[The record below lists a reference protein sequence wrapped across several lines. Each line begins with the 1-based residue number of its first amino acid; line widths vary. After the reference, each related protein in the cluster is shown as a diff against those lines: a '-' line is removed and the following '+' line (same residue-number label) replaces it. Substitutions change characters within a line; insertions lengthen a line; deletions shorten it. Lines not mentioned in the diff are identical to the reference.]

1 MDELLP
7 EAVSGTYDGT
17 ARLNPGVGA
26 CQGCGAVLQETGQAD
41 DGDLLTP
48 AVQRSSV
55 QPPRVPMLWILAAT
69 ESKHLEMRAAGPSI
83 TGMRR
88 YSMSGQRV
96 FTTSGVVDD
105 RADAVAEE
113 QEVAVGGHR
122 VTEVEDGGDLGCW
135 GRGPSA
141 TAVGVRWLCL
151 ETPVEIHPALSPR
164 RVPASRSPVP
174 GSPGGVREQQW
185 GRAEPPMATTD
196 AHATA
201 MATEEQGGA
210 WPRLTFFPPPQSRQ
224 LSGPRC
230 GVGGTLTPSWGC
242 GTLTMAGR
250 PLTAG
255 WGWGTRHAILGLGDI
270 LHGLGLWEQVGGGA
284 RHPPVPCCV

>member
-1 MDELLP
+1 
-7 EAVSGTYDGT
+7 
-17 ARLNPGVGA
+17 
-26 CQGCGAVLQETGQAD
+26 
-41 DGDLLTP
+41 
-48 AVQRSSV
+48 
-55 QPPRVPMLWILAAT
+55 
-69 ESKHLEMRAAGPSI
+69 
-83 TGMRR
+83 
-88 YSMSGQRV
+88 MSGQRV
-96 FTTSGVVDD
+96 FTTSGVADD

-135 GRGPSA
+135 GRGLSA
-141 TAVGVRWLCL
+141 TAIGVHWLCL
-151 ETPVEIHPALSPR
+151 ETPVEIHPA
-164 RVPASRSPVP
+164 PVP
-174 GSPGGVREQQW
+174 GSPGGVRERQW

-210 WPRLTFFPPPQSRQ
+210 RPRLTFFPPPQSRQ

-230 GVGGTLTPSWGC
+230 GVGGIPTPSWGC

-270 LHGLGLWEQVGGGA
+270 LHGLGLWEQVGGGGLGTPLHPA
-284 RHPPVPCCV
+284 VCDTKPPLTRSSSADLDLDLDSHVPDSSLPNTASRAGRHALLLLEKKVKVSAPLLTPPALPPGMGFTAPSGTRGGFVLPLAAGGCVLEKEREIPLL